1 MNFLTVIFELF
12 YQLLA
17 LTACILLIKILISDE
32 D

>member
-12 YQLLA
+12 FQLLA
-17 LTACILLIKILISDE
+17 LAACILLIKIIVSDE